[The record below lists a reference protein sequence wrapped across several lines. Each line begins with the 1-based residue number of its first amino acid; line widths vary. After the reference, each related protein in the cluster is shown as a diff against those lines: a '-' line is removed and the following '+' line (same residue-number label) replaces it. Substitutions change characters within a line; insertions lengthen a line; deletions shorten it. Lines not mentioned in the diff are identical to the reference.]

1 MCNTHFNFYQIW
13 CKFLIVFILTI
24 STHGADQIRSEA
36 NVSKPT
42 PTPEESLVSLRD
54 RLTGDRST
62 LIKKATD
69 APAPPEKAEPLDL
82 LAMSTIIHSGGNIT
96 LVPKESIIYTPK
108 EYESRIGQDPTASIL
123 NWNEFL
129 PLNRG
134 WISCL
139 EINYNQAVGKEPL
152 PTAAIEKMKKY
163 GNLIVAT
170 LSGNPIT
177 VCSQKPKD
185 VSSVTSTLQPLEK

>member
-1 MCNTHFNFYQIW
+1 MCIINCYFYQVW
-13 CKFLIVFILTI
+13 CKLTLVFIFTT
-24 STHGADQIRSEA
+24 SAHGADQIRSEA
-36 NVSKPT
+36 NTPKPT
-42 PTPEESLVSLRD
+42 LSPEESLVSLRD
-54 RLTGDRST
+54 RLTSVRST

-69 APAPPEKAEPLDL
+69 APAPPEKTEPLDL

-96 LVPKESIIYTPK
+96 LVPKEAIIYIPK
-108 EYESRIGQDPTASIL
+108 EYESRLGQDPTASIL

-185 VSSVTSTLQPLEK
+185 VSSVTSKLQPLEK